1 MYMCFLGNRKASVL
15 AYPKNGDDTGISLPI
30 IEDSED
36 CLIVDLFADSAN
48 KTSDLVIYPD
58 QIGGSIKLCFS
69 FDSNQDFLALYVSVR
84 PLWDEDDEERPLIDA
99 PVIFDPEESEDD
111 EIITLRLPD
120 EAARIDIMIPDK
132 LNLNHGRNT
141 VRITKI

>member
-1 MYMCFLGNRKASVL
+1 MYFLGNRKASFL
-15 AYPKNGDDTGISLPI
+15 AYPKNGDDTGVSLPI
-30 IEDSED
+30 VEDSEN
-36 CLIVDLFADSAN
+36 CLLVNVFADPAN
-48 KTSDLVIYPD
+48 KTSDLVIYPN
-58 QIGGSIKLCFS
+58 QVGGSINLCFS

-84 PLWDEDDEERPLIDA
+84 PVWDEDDEERPMIDL
-99 PVIFDPEESEDD
+99 PVIFDPDESETS
-111 EIITLRLPD
+111 EIISLRLPD